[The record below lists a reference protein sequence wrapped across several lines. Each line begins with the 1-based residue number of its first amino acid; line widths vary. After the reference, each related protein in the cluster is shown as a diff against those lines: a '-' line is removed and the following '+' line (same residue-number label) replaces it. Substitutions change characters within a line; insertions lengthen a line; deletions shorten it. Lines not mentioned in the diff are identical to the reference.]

1 MEGIL
6 VSQEMVEE
14 TRCCRLGQESGQWKY
29 FCLRLRSPAG
39 KACALDL
46 GSYVVVTDEEGILH
60 STLTMSSTWS
70 EVASIGTASTCI
82 RTGSWSS
89 TTRSHSGDRRG
100 CWSDP
105 SDSFRA
111 FHSSWN
117 IFRVFLKF
125 SWIALQEGIKYCRIS
140 VLTGLFD
147 KLISLSVL
155 EIGNLDKLITK
166 NDKILL

>member
-60 STLTMSSTWS
+60 STLTMSST
-70 EVASIGTASTCI
+70 
-82 RTGSWSS
+82 
-89 TTRSHSGDRRG
+89 
-100 CWSDP
+100 
-105 SDSFRA
+105 
-111 FHSSWN
+111 
-117 IFRVFLKF
+117 
-125 SWIALQEGIKYCRIS
+125 
-140 VLTGLFD
+140 
-147 KLISLSVL
+147 
-155 EIGNLDKLITK
+155 
-166 NDKILL
+166 